1 VAQAERTRS
10 KGGAVTIMQEAV
22 RAVIRGCFYMG
33 TIAAVF
39 GFWQNSIL
47 AGVFMLLFL
56 LFIEKLFRLMVF
68 GAKE

>member
-1 VAQAERTRS
+1 
-10 KGGAVTIMQEAV
+10 MQEAV

>member
-1 VAQAERTRS
+1 
-10 KGGAVTIMQEAV
+10 
-22 RAVIRGCFYMG
+22 MG